1 MRPTSRHSRKSS
13 REGKAAATATEEE
26 RLGLVKGDS
35 TNLLPIA
42 SRDDDGDDEPVGP
55 PGYSDDWDMLRTSS
69 PGFEPER
76 VQNKPAIRRVDTDGS
91 ELSPRD
97 PKEFEKGG
105 GGAYL

>member
-1 MRPTSRHSRKSS
+1 MP
-13 REGKAAATATEEE
+13 
-26 RLGLVKGDS
+26 
-35 TNLLPIA
+35 
-42 SRDDDGDDEPVGP
+42 
-55 PGYSDDWDMLRTSS
+55 RTSS